1 MRKAH
6 HIILPQ
12 GPVSGLNK
20 ESWKQIMESLKHHPG
35 SCTSCSDTGPHHPRG
50 PQWSGTW
57 KSQRGPNMII
67 SFNPV
72 GCSKKRTEWQ
82 LLIIAVK
89 GPVHD
94 TFHPC
99 PLGII
104 SFFLVLGFL
113 RGSTLCGPLG
123 HPFLHDDGPLSH
135 SQAAKCGYGY

>member
-1 MRKAH
+1 MVWNLEKPARAKH
-6 HIILPQ
+6 DHILQP
-12 GPVSGLNK
+12 SRML
-20 ESWKQIMESLKHHPG
+20 
-35 SCTSCSDTGPHHPRG
+35 
-50 PQWSGTW
+50 
-57 KSQRGPNMII
+57 
-67 SFNPV
+67 
-72 GCSKKRTEWQ
+72 KKRTEWQ

-104 SFFLVLGFL
+104 SFFLVLVFL